1 MGRKIELEEI
11 QGLELDILSKVLNF
25 FEENSIPYFTSGG
38 TTLGSVRHHG
48 FIPWDDDIDLYVPR
62 KDYDRMMSLA
72 KGNLIDGYISIKCPG
87 DKNYIYQFA
96 KACNENT
103 IIYEKNVSDTK
114 YAIGIF
120 IDIFPLD
127 KHYNS
132 KLKNRLLILK
142 TRWYRSLL
150 ETASNQV
157 NLSKK
162 GSGRWLLKQTV
173 RTIQKPLTKKWTVE
187 KTAAHIDNIGR
198 KMEKKNTNYL
208 GDLVMKG
215 NKSLDYYPAEYFKD
229 SVDGEF
235 EGLKIKNP
243 IGYKEYLTEMYG
255 DYMQLPPKEQ
265 QVMHGF
271 DARFLD

>member
-1 MGRKIELEEI
+1 MGRKIRLEEI
-11 QGLELDILSKVLNF
+11 QGLELDILSKVLKF
-25 FEENSIPYFTSGG
+25 FDENNISYFTSGG
-38 TTLGSVRHHG
+38 TTLGAVRHHG

-62 KDYDRMMSLA
+62 KDYDKLMAIS
-72 KGNLIDGYISIKCPG
+72 KGILIDGYISIKSPG
-87 DKNYIYQFA
+87 DKDYIYQYC

-103 IIYEKNVSDTK
+103 VIYEKNVSDKK

-132 KLKNRLLILK
+132 KIKNRFLILK

-150 ETASNQV
+150 ETASNQI

-162 GSGRWLLKQTV
+162 GSFRWLFKQIV
-173 RTIQKPLTKKWTVE
+173 RAIQKPLTKKWTVE
-187 KTAAHIDNIGR
+187 KTAAYIDNIGR
-198 KMEKKNTNYL
+198 KMENENTDYL

-215 NKSLDYYPAEYFKD
+215 SGNDDYYPAEYFKD

-243 IGYKEYLTEMYG
+243 VGYKEYLTEMYG
-255 DYMQLPPKEQ
+255 DYMTLPPKEQ
-265 QVMHGF
+265 QIMHGF
-271 DARFLD
+271 DAWFID